1 MKRYEITIVFKDGT
15 RSENRVT
22 ARNRKDAVARLMNN
36 DQFRAFSDGKAV
48 DSIDV
53 KPIPIEP
60 VDETR
65 FSVRTIRNKSGWYL
79 VEDSKTGI
87 RVEWKR
93 GMYNETNRPLHPPEE
108 LPAIE
113 SATALREIGEYLYS
127 NFRDLL

>member
-1 MKRYEITIVFKDGT
+1 MKSYEITIVFKDGT

-36 DQFRAFSDGKAV
+36 EHFRAFSDGKAV

-65 FSVRTIRNKSGWYL
+65 FSIRTIRNKSGWYL

-93 GMYNETNRPLHPPEE
+93 GMYNETNRPLHPPVE
-108 LPAIE
+108 LPALE
-113 SATALREIGEYLYS
+113 GATALREIGEYLYS

>member
-22 ARNRKDAVARLMNN
+22 ARNKKDAVARLMNN
-36 DQFRAFSDGKAV
+36 EHFRAFSDGKAV

-60 VDETR
+60 VDDTR
-65 FSVRTIRNKSGWYL
+65 FTVRTIRNKSGWYI
-79 VEDSKTGI
+79 VEDSVTGI

-93 GMYNETNRPLHPPEE
+93 GMYNATNRPMHPREE
-108 LPAIE
+108 MPAIE

>member
-1 MKRYEITIVFKDGT
+1 MKRYKITIIFKDGT

-36 DQFRAFSDGKAV
+36 EHFRAFSDGKAV

-60 VDETR
+60 VDDTR
-65 FSVRTIRNKSGWYL
+65 FTIRTIRNKSGWYL

-93 GMYNETNRPLHPPEE
+93 GMYNETNRPLLAEDLTALE
-108 LPAIE
+108 K
-113 SATALREIGEYLYS
+113 ATALREIGEYLYS
-127 NFRDLL
+127 NFRGLL

>member
-36 DQFRAFSDGKAV
+36 DRFRAFSDGKAV

-60 VDETR
+60 VDDTR
-65 FSVRTIRNKSGWYL
+65 FTVRTIRNKSGWYI

-93 GMYNETNRPLHPPEE
+93 GMYNETNRPLHPPVEM
-108 LPAIE
+108 PALE
-113 SATALREIGEYLYS
+113 GATALREIGEYLYS